1 MGGDVVVE
9 LSGKNRRTMCD
20 KKIPSQPSSPD
31 SDSPMTV
38 TGASEVPSDRLVN
51 IIAARLNF
59 SPLTA
64 PLFALYQV
72 NWVPLFEGMSNAP
85 YYQIPTELL

>member
-1 MGGDVVVE
+1 MNI
-9 LSGKNRRTMCD
+9 SRH
-20 KKIPSQPSSPD
+20 SSLFCLD
-31 SDSPMTV
+31 NDSPMTV
-38 TGASEVPSDRLVN
+38 RGGSDVTCDRLVN

-72 NWVPLFEGMSNAP
+72 NWVSQTGHLNQMSWS
-85 YYQIPTELL
+85 L

>member
-1 MGGDVVVE
+1 
-9 LSGKNRRTMCD
+9 
-20 KKIPSQPSSPD
+20 
-31 SDSPMTV
+31 MTV
-38 TGASEVPSDRLVN
+38 TGGRDVTCDRLVN

-72 NWVPLFEGMSNAP
+72 NWVSSFWGMINA
-85 YYQIPTELL
+85 YLNQLRERFIEKKERKN

>member
-1 MGGDVVVE
+1 MCE
-9 LSGKNRRTMCD
+9 GKKLRMHTKNFECVRIPCKRTISC
-20 KKIPSQPSSPD
+20 SD

-38 TGASEVPSDRLVN
+38 TGGCEVTCDRLVN

-72 NWVPLFEGMSNAP
+72 S
-85 YYQIPTELL
+85 